1 MHVFECAVQTT
12 VLLPS
17 STVPIEKNEVYRS
30 EKTECVEMKHHLR
43 GCIAAKKRKEG
54 RMECIVSSQ
63 KNA

>member
-1 MHVFECAVQTT
+1 M
-12 VLLPS
+12 
-17 STVPIEKNEVYRS
+17 VPIEKNEVCRS
-30 EKTECVEMKHHLR
+30 EKTEYDEKKHHLR